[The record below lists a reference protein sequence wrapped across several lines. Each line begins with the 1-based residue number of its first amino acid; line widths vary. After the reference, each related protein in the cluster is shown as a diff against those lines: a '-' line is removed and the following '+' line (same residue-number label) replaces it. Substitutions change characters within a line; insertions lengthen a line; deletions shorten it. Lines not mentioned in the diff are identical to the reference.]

1 MKLTNEITVPAP
13 LERTWSLLLDV
24 PRVVR
29 ALPGATVEPDG
40 AEGVY
45 RGALKV
51 RLGPVAMEY
60 EGTARLEDV
69 DEDEHV
75 ATFRVEG
82 RERRGHGGAT
92 ATIVNRLVPV
102 ENGTRLVVET
112 DLSVTGR
119 AAQLGRG
126 LMEDVAGRLLEQFAH
141 GLETALLGRAEEA
154 APVAGAAAELDIG
167 AAAWEP
173 LLRRY
178 GPIVGV
184 GVGAFLLGLALGRR

>member
-1 MKLTNEITVPAP
+1 MKLTNEVTVPAP

-75 ATFRVEG
+75 ASFRVEG

-92 ATIVNRLVPV
+92 ATIVNRLVPA

-126 LMEDVAGRLLEQFAH
+126 LMEDVAGTLLEQFAR
-141 GLETALLGRAEEA
+141 GLETALLGRADEA
-154 APVAGAAAELDIG
+154 APVAGAAGELDLG
-167 AAAWEP
+167 AAAWQP

>member
-1 MKLTNEITVPAP
+1 MKISNEVTVPAP
-13 LERTWSLLLDV
+13 LEQTWSLLLDV

-40 AEGVY
+40 VEGVY

-75 ATFRVEG
+75 ASFRVEG

-92 ATIVNRLVPV
+92 ATIVNRLLPA
-102 ENGTRLVVET
+102 EGGTRLVVET

-126 LMEDVAGRLLEQFAH
+126 LMENVAAGLLERFAQ
-141 GLETALLGRAEEA
+141 GLETVVLGREEEV
-154 APVAGAAAELDIG
+154 APSELDVGAAV
-167 AAAWEP
+167 WEP

-178 GPIVGV
+178 GPIVAAGV
-184 GVGAFLLGLALGRR
+184 GGFLLGLAVGRR

>member
-1 MKLTNEITVPAP
+1 MKLTNEVIVPAP
-13 LERTWSLLLDV
+13 LEQTWPLLLDV

-29 ALPGATVEPDG
+29 ALPGATVESDA

-60 EGTARLEDV
+60 EGTARLQDV

-75 ATFRVEG
+75 ASFRVEG

-92 ATIVNRLVPV
+92 ATITNRLVPA
-102 ENGTRLVVET
+102 EGGTRLIVET

-119 AAQLGRG
+119 AAQFGRG
-126 LMEDVAGRLLEQFAH
+126 LMEDVAGHLLQRFAR
-141 GLETALLGRAEEA
+141 GLEAAVLGGEEEV
-154 APVAGAAAELDIG
+154 APAGPAAAELDLG
-167 AAAWEP
+167 AAAWQP

-178 GPIVGV
+178 GPFVAVGV
-184 GVGAFLLGLALGRR
+184 GGFILGLAFRRR

>member
-1 MKLTNEITVPAP
+1 MKLKNEVIVPAP
-13 LERTWSLLLDV
+13 LEQTWPLLLDV
-24 PRVVR
+24 PRMVR

-60 EGTARLEDV
+60 EGVARLEDV

-75 ATFRVEG
+75 ATFRIEG

-92 ATIVNRLVPV
+92 ATITNRLLPA
-102 ENGTRLVVET
+102 EGGTRLVVET

-119 AAQLGRG
+119 AAQFGRG
-126 LMEDVAGRLLEQFAH
+126 LMEDVAGHLLQRFAR
-141 GLETALLGRAEEA
+141 GLEAAVLGAEEV
-154 APVAGAAAELDIG
+154 APARPATAELDLG
-167 AAAWEP
+167 AAAWRP

-178 GPIVGV
+178 GPFAAVGLAGFV
-184 GVGAFLLGLALGRR
+184 LGLAFRRR

>member
-1 MKLTNEITVPAP
+1 MKLRNEVLVPAP
-13 LERTWSLLLDV
+13 LEQTWPLLLDV
-24 PRVVR
+24 PRMVR

-60 EGTARLEDV
+60 EGTARLQDV

-75 ATFRVEG
+75 ATFRIEG

-92 ATIVNRLVPV
+92 ATITNRLVPV
-102 ENGTRLVVET
+102 EGGTRLVVET

-119 AAQLGRG
+119 AAQFGRG
-126 LMEDVAGRLLEQFAH
+126 LMEDVAGHLLQQFAR
-141 GLETALLGRAEEA
+141 GLEAAVLGREEV
-154 APVAGAAAELDIG
+154 APAGAAAAELDLG
-167 AAAWEP
+167 AAAWQP

-178 GPIVGV
+178 GPFVAVGV
-184 GVGAFLLGLALGRR
+184 GGFLLGLAFRRR